1 MKNEYKLIELQDN
14 HGFEL
19 EDVELKRFLID
30 FLSDDFTEE
39 AFDEILDFCN
49 TLDDVL
55 VCRTSPYVLTTIL
68 GCRDEEEALE
78 TAYIIQGFIESI

>member
-14 HGFEL
+14 RGFEL
-19 EDVELKRFLID
+19 EDVDLKRFQID
-30 FLSDDFTEE
+30 FLSDDFTEGT
-39 AFDEILDFCN
+39 FDELLDFCN

-55 VCRTSPYVLTTIL
+55 ECRTKPNVFTTII
-68 GCRDEEEALE
+68 GCLDEEEAIE